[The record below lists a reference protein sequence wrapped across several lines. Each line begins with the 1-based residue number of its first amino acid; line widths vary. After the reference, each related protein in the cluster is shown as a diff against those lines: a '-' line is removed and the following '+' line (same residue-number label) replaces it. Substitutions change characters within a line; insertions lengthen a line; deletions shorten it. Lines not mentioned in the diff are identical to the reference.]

1 MEKYHKQYKTNG
13 GAWRSFSQSVVKVQ
27 NSELNAYQL
36 MLAFGGALRDIQ
48 KAAARETK
56 ETSEF
61 INIQE
66 VFDPLKISPLQLG
79 ATWPIYAKIMGFNLK
94 NANSW
99 KTIVCFLGGF
109 ELFSVRF
116 FNCII
121 FQLSLI

>member
-1 MEKYHKQYKTNG
+1 MEKYHKQHKTNG

-27 NSELNAYQL
+27 NSELNGYQL

-56 ETSEF
+56 ETSEV

-66 VFDPLKISPLQLG
+66 VFNPLIISPLQLG

-94 NANSW
+94 NTNNW
-99 KTIVCFLGGF
+99 KTIVCFFGGGLNSF
-109 ELFSVRF
+109 QCDFS
-116 FNCII
+116 IA
-121 FQLSLI
+121 

>member
-1 MEKYHKQYKTNG
+1 
-13 GAWRSFSQSVVKVQ
+13 
-27 NSELNAYQL
+27 
-36 MLAFGGALRDIQ
+36 MLAFGEALRDIQ

-66 VFDPLKISPLQLG
+66 VFNPLIISLLQLG
-79 ATWPIYAKIMGFNLK
+79 ATWPIYAKIMAFNLK
-94 NANSW
+94 NTNNW
-99 KTIVCFLGGF
+99 KTIVCFFGGF